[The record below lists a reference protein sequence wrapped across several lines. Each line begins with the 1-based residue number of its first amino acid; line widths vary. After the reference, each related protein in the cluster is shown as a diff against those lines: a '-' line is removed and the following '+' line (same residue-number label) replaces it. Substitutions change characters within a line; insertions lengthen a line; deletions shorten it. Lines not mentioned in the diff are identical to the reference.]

1 MRSLDDLLEEAK
13 WGQLTDEEL
22 TYVVNRIK
30 EKRKKKD
37 RSPDRDLYTLL
48 HILGKSGAVEYR
60 DLVES
65 FLHYPSWPAISSMA
79 LRTLVSYWD
88 LMEDYLREIKLFVR
102 GVDWDDDDVRIVAV
116 SAAGRYLTG
125 YQDKELLKLL
135 IDIFVNTNEPDYIR
149 QGAYRALADAVGRD
163 WRDLVGEKEMDL
175 TILDEAIQMLDEK
188 YFFKEI
194 E

>member
-30 EKRKKKD
+30 ESRKKED
-37 RSPDRDLYTLL
+37 PDLYTLL
-48 HILGKSGAVEYR
+48 YTLGKSGAVEYK
-60 DLVES
+60 DLVEP
-65 FLHYPSWPAISSMA
+65 FLHYPSHPSISAMA

-88 LMEDYLREIKLFVR
+88 LMKDYLREIKLFVR

-149 QGAYRALADAVGRD
+149 EMAYWALVDAVGRD
-163 WRDLVGEKEMDL
+163 PIEMRKAKEMDL
-175 TILDEAIQMLDEK
+175 TVLDEAIQMLG
-188 YFFKEI
+188 
-194 E
+194 

>member
-1 MRSLDDLLEEAK
+1 MRSLDELLEEAK

-48 HILGKSGAVEYR
+48 YILGKSGAVEYR

-65 FLHYPSWPAISSMA
+65 FLHYPSWPWISSMA

-88 LMEDYLREIKLFVR
+88 LMEDYLREIKLFVK
-102 GVDWDDDDVRIVAV
+102 GVDWDDDHVRIVAV

-149 QGAYRALADAVGRD
+149 QGAYEALADAVGRD